1 MLALYIL
8 SRSFLCIIC
17 SKVQTLAIS
26 LVRRL
31 FFARKNSLCTRPC
44 LPYALC
50 FVLAYTKFAL
60 MLAMRILPIQ
70 SLLTSFWHSFTGPV
84 QLIFGFS
91 SWSYSTALIR
101 FIAFSRKLH
110 CFSFG
115 SKDMITVFTCLRFY
129 RYGSFTL
136 RAYLCWR
143 HSYCQSNSQRTSLSR
158 TKWPLATC
166 PNSYA
171 CTISAE

>member
-17 SKVQTLAIS
+17 SKVRTLAIS
-26 LVRRL
+26 LVPRL
-31 FFARKNSLCTRPC
+31 FFARKNSLRTRPC

-50 FVLAYTKFAL
+50 FVLAYAKFAL
-60 MLAMRILPIQ
+60 MLAMRILPMQ
-70 SLLTSFWHSFTGPV
+70 SLLTSFWHSFTGLV

-91 SWSYSTALIR
+91 SWSYSTAPIR

-115 SKDMITVFTCLRFY
+115 LKDMITVFTCLR
-129 RYGSFTL
+129 GFTGTAAL
-136 RAYLCWR
+136 HCGHTFVGGIVTANRTCKECL
-143 HSYCQSNSQRTSLSR
+143 SQEQNGR
-158 TKWPLATC
+158 
-166 PNSYA
+166 
-171 CTISAE
+171 